1 MLPAIATRF
10 NPMRVQLVSLC
21 PTDAAR
27 HAGRVAL
34 TPELLA
40 ATGAR
45 YSRNNEGL
53 DAILARI
60 DPERLDESVDSIF
73 RMLDYGHQSIADMA
87 PLAIFIDGVSA
98 WLAYLVWSLA
108 PQAGGQESSTRY
120 IRLAPEGLAT
130 PDTIG
135 LATGDHEAWRQAMQ
149 AAFGHYQALERG
161 WQALAEAAP
170 GRLRIPAALL
180 NDESPK
186 AQRQVARM
194 RRNFAFDRA
203 RYLLPAAALTNLMLV
218 MSARAWAALCQ
229 QLDASPLPEARAL
242 AAAIRGELALGAPR
256 LLRHAVAT
264 EAARR
269 GQADAFDACAAT
281 ARRGL
286 PQPLARETG
295 AADHPDTASLDVL
308 PPPGVDAAAF
318 AAALRHH
325 DNRYAWI
332 GDPLRRTAVRFA
344 WEAVAFAEIRDLNRH
359 RTGSKYCPPVPMG
372 FYAAV
377 DQLPGADA
385 ADRAQAPVAALDA
398 AVAFGCGL
406 ARRAH
411 ERLAAGDPTYV
422 YWTLLGTQ
430 FPFEHVTTAD
440 KFIYEAELR
449 TGAGA
454 HFRYARHLHDALA
467 LWFGRFPETRPFV
480 LEGAAE
486 PE

>member
-1 MLPAIATRF
+1 
-10 NPMRVQLVSLC
+10 MRVQLVSLC

-27 HAGRVAL
+27 QAGRPAL

-53 DAILARI
+53 DSILARI

-73 RMLDYGHQSIADMA
+73 RMLDYGHQSIADMV
-87 PLAIFIDGVSA
+87 PVAIFIDGVTA

-120 IRLAPEGLAT
+120 IRLTPEGLAV
-130 PDTIG
+130 PEKLGIAAEDR
-135 LATGDHEAWRQAMQ
+135 EVWRQAMQ
-149 AAFGHYQALERG
+149 AAFGHYQTLEQGWHALG
-161 WQALAEAAP
+161 EATP
-170 GRLRIPAALL
+170 SRMRIPAALL
-180 NDESPK
+180 QDASPK
-186 AQRQVARM
+186 AGRQVARM
-194 RRNFAFDRA
+194 RRNYAFDRA

-229 QLDASPLPEARAL
+229 QLDSSALPEAREL
-242 AAAIRGELALGAPR
+242 AAAIRAELTLGAPR

-264 EAARR
+264 EQARR
-269 GQADAFDACAAT
+269 GQADEFEACV
-281 ARRGL
+281 ARAQRGL
-286 PQPLARETG
+286 PQALAHGAG
-295 AADHPDTASLDVL
+295 AADHPATASLEVT
-308 PPPGVDAAAF
+308 PPPDVDGADF

-325 DNRYAWI
+325 ENRYAWI
-332 GDPLRRTAVRFA
+332 GAPLRRTAVRFA

-359 RTGSKYCPPVPMG
+359 RTGNKHCPPVPVG
-372 FYAAV
+372 FYAAT
-377 DQLPGADA
+377 DQLPAPDA
-385 ADRAQAPVAALDA
+385 PDREHAPVAALEA
-398 AVAFGCGL
+398 AVAFGRDL
-406 ARRAH
+406 ACRAH

-430 FPFEHVTTAD
+430 FPFEHITTAD

-454 HFRYARHLHDALA
+454 HYRYARHLHDALA
-467 LWFGRFPETRPFV
+467 LWFKRYPETRPFV
-480 LEGAAE
+480 LEGTAE